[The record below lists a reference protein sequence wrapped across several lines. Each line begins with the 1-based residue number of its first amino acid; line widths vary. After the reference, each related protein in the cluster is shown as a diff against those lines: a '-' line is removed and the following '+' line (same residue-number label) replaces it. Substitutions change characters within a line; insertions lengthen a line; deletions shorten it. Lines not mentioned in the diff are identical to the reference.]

1 MVHDISSR
9 KGKKGIVQVREDS
22 GSVKACF
29 PRSFFEHGKQIKL
42 ATGINLSSADW
53 EAQASRLQRRLQL
66 ELEEGKLSKPDGTFN
81 LDRYQDVLEEYGLR
95 AKLRIVRQSD
105 SLPESQDSSP
115 PTPKMGLLEVWDI
128 YCEYKKPSLRES
140 VYEGTYQGT
149 YKNFIQSAIQA
160 TKSEDAIKI
169 RNWLVKNR
177 NLVTTK
183 QVLSELSKAHQLL
196 MRQNNSDI
204 KHNPYDGL
212 AEEIQ
217 TLGAKGQKLDEVKID
232 DDALDKSKAYTWD
245 EVLIILEYV
254 KNTRTVTYWH
264 NFIKFKF
271 LTGCRTGEAVAL
283 MWQDVDWEKE
293 RILIRRSYDRGT
305 KKFYP
310 LKNDSS
316 YKGELVRRFPMP
328 KDGELWKLLK
338 SIEQGQDNEVVF
350 KNKSGRII
358 DPVVFQSTWSGR
370 QNSRNKGIIPTLI
383 KQGKLTKYLSAYHT
397 RHTFIYHAIFDLG
410 HDEKVV
416 SKWCGHTVG
425 VSAKHYQDVEL
436 ASVGINPEIPISQ
449 QGKAKSE
456 LEQFKEDW
464 IKEREEFMRQIE
476 AMKKQL
482 EQQQQ

>member
-1 MVHDISSR
+1 MVHDVSGR
-9 KGKKGIVQVREDS
+9 KGKKGIIQVREDS
-22 GSVKACF
+22 GSCKACF

-42 ATGINLSSADW
+42 ATGISLSSADW

-95 AKLRIVRQSD
+95 AKLKVVRENV
-105 SLPESQDSSP
+105 SLPESQDSFRSQ
-115 PTPKMGLLEVWDI
+115 PKLSLLEVWDI

-140 VYEGTYQGT
+140 MYENVYRQTYQ
-149 YKNFIQSAIQA
+149 NFIQAAIKA
-160 TKSEDAIKI
+160 TNSEDAIKI
-169 RNWLVKNR
+169 RNWLVENR
-177 NLVTTK
+177 SLNAVK
-183 QVLSELSKAHQLL
+183 RVLSELSKAHQFLI
-196 MRQNNSDI
+196 RQNNADI

-212 AEEIQ
+212 SEELQ

-245 EVLIILEYV
+245 EAMAILEYV
-254 KNTRTVTYWH
+254 KNNSRIKHWY
-264 NFIKFKF
+264 NFVKFKF
-271 LTGCRTGEAVAL
+271 LTGCRTGEAIAL

-293 RILIRRSYDRGT
+293 RILIKRTYDRRT

-328 KDGELWKLLK
+328 KDGELWQLLK
-338 SIEQGQDNEVVF
+338 SIPQGQDNEVVL
-350 KNKSGRII
+350 KSRDGKII
-358 DPVVFQSTWSGR
+358 NIETFSFAWSG
-370 QNSRNKGIIPTLI
+370 QENKKSKGIIPELI
-383 KQGKLTKYLSAYHT
+383 KQGKVSKYLPAYNT

-425 VSAKHYQDVEL
+425 VSAKHYQDIEL
-436 ASVGINPEIPISQ
+436 ASVGINPEIPLNQ

-456 LEQFKEDW
+456 IELLKEQVEELKKELA
-464 IKEREEFMRQIE
+464 KQREEST
-476 AMKKQL
+476 K
-482 EQQQQ
+482 

>member
-66 ELEEGKLSKPDGTFN
+66 ELEEGKLSKSDGTFN

-128 YCEYKKPSLRES
+128 YCEYRKPSLRES
-140 VYEGTYQGT
+140 MYENAYQGR
-149 YKNFIQSAIQA
+149 YKSFLQSAIEA

-169 RNWLVKNR
+169 RNWLAENR
-177 NLVTTK
+177 SLNTTK
-183 QVLSELSKAHQLL
+183 RVLSELSKAYQFL
-196 MRQNNSDI
+196 MRQGNSDI

-217 TLGAKGQKLDEVKID
+217 TLGARGQKLDEVKID

-245 EVLIILEYV
+245 EALAILEYV
-254 KNTRTVTYWH
+254 KNNSRIKHWY

-283 MWQDVDWEKE
+283 MWQDIDWDKE
-293 RILIRRSYDRGT
+293 RILIRRTYDRYT

-328 KDGELWKLLK
+328 KDGELWQLLK

-350 KNKSGRII
+350 KSKSKKII
-358 DPVVFQSTWSGR
+358 DINVFHDTWSGR
-370 QNSRNKGIIPTLI
+370 SDRGSKGIIPELI
-383 KQGKLTKYLSAYHT
+383 KQGKVSKYLSPYNT

-425 VSAKHYQDVEL
+425 VSAKHYQDIEL
-436 ASVGINPEIPISQ
+436 ASVGINPEIPLSE

-456 LEQFKEDW
+456 LELA
-464 IKEREEFMRQIE
+464 REELE

-482 EQQQQ
+482 AKQQEILDSLSKQNQ

>member
-9 KGKKGIVQVREDS
+9 KGKKGIIQVREDS

-42 ATGINLSSADW
+42 ATGISLSSADW

-95 AKLRIVRQSD
+95 AKLKVVRENV

-115 PTPKMGLLEVWDI
+115 PTPKLSLLEVWDI
-128 YCEYKKPSLRES
+128 YCEYRKPSLRES
-140 VYEGTYQGT
+140 MYENNYQGQF
-149 YKNFIQSAIQA
+149 KNFIESAIEA

-169 RNWLVKNR
+169 RNWLVENR
-177 NLVTTK
+177 NAQTVK
-183 QVLSELSKAHQLL
+183 RVLSELSKAYQFLI
-196 MRQNNSDI
+196 RQNNADI

-217 TLGAKGQKLDEVKID
+217 SLGARGQKLDEVKID
-232 DDALDKSKAYTWD
+232 DDEIDSTKAYTWN
-245 EVLIILEYV
+245 EALAILEYV
-254 KNTRTVTYWH
+254 KNTRACKHWY

-283 MWQDVDWEKE
+283 MWQDVDWDKE
-293 RILIRRSYDRGT
+293 RILIRRNYDRLT
-305 KKFYP
+305 NKFYP
-310 LKNDSS
+310 LKNDST

-328 KDGELWKLLK
+328 RDGELWQLLK
-338 SIEQGQDNEVVF
+338 SIPQGEDNEVVF
-350 KNKSGRII
+350 KNKSGKVISSDIFLRA
-358 DPVVFQSTWSGR
+358 WAGR
-370 QNSRNKGIIPTLI
+370 EDTGIKGIIPMLI
-383 KQGKLTKYLSAYHT
+383 KQGKLSKYLPPYNT

-425 VSAKHYQDVEL
+425 VSAKHYQDIEL

-449 QGKAKSE
+449 QGKAKTKIEE
-456 LEQFKEDW
+456 LEEKLARLAEL
-464 IKEREEFMRQIE
+464 
-476 AMKKQL
+476 ATKQQEIIDSL
-482 EQQQQ
+482 SKQNQ

>member
-9 KGKKGIVQVREDS
+9 KGKKGIIQVREDS
-22 GSVKACF
+22 GSCKACF

-42 ATGINLSSADW
+42 ATGISLSSADW

-95 AKLRIVRQSD
+95 AKLKVVRENV
-105 SLPESQDSSP
+105 SLPESSNPSP

-140 VYEGTYQGT
+140 VYENNYQGQL
-149 YKNFIQSAIQA
+149 KSFIRSAIEA

-169 RNWLVKNR
+169 RNWLVENR
-177 NLVTTK
+177 NSYTVK
-183 QVLSELSKAHQLL
+183 RVLSELSKAHQFL
-196 MRQNNSDI
+196 MRQNNADI

-212 AEEIQ
+212 SEELQ
-217 TLGAKGQKLDEVKID
+217 TLGAKGQKLDEVQFD
-232 DDALDKSKAYTWD
+232 DDEIDSTKAYTWD
-245 EVLIILEYV
+245 EALAILEYI
-254 KNTRTVTYWH
+254 KNNKRISHWY
-264 NFIKFKF
+264 NFVKFKF
-271 LTGCRTGEAVAL
+271 LTGCRTGEGIAL
-283 MWQDVDWEKE
+283 MWQDVDWDKE
-293 RILIRRSYDRGT
+293 RVLIRRTYDRYT

-328 KDGELWKLLK
+328 KDGELWELLK
-338 SIEQGQDNEVVF
+338 SIEQGNDNEVVF
-350 KNKSGRII
+350 KNKSGKVI
-358 DPVVFQSTWSGR
+358 DGNVFLRAWMGQE
-370 QNSRNKGIIPTLI
+370 NKRNKGIIPTLI
-383 KQGKLTKYLSAYHT
+383 NQGKLSKYLSPYNT

-425 VSAKHYQDVEL
+425 VSAKHYQDIEM
-436 ASVGINPEIPISQ
+436 ASIGINPEIPISQ

-456 LEQFKEDW
+456 IELLKEQVEELKKELA
-464 IKEREEFMRQIE
+464 KQREEST
-476 AMKKQL
+476 K
-482 EQQQQ
+482 

>member
-9 KGKKGIVQVREDS
+9 KGKKGIIQVREDS

-42 ATGINLSSADW
+42 ATGISLSASDW

-95 AKLRIVRQSD
+95 AKLKVVRENV

-140 VYEGTYQGT
+140 VYEHKYQGV
-149 YKNFIQSAIQA
+149 YKRYLQSAIEA
-160 TKSEDAIKI
+160 VKSEDAIKI
-169 RNWLVKNR
+169 RNWLIENR
-177 NLVTTK
+177 NPVTVK
-183 QVLSELSKAHQLL
+183 RVLSELSKAHQFLI
-196 MRQNNSDI
+196 RQNNSDI

-212 AEEIQ
+212 SEEIQ
-217 TLGAKGQKLDEVKID
+217 SLGAKGQKLGEVKID

-245 EVLIILEYV
+245 EALIILEYI
-254 KNTRTVTYWH
+254 KNNKRISHWY
-264 NFIKFKF
+264 NFVKFKF
-271 LTGCRTGEAVAL
+271 LTGCRTGEAIAL
-283 MWQDVDWEKE
+283 MWQDVDWDKE
-293 RILIRRSYDRGT
+293 RILIRRSYDRET

-310 LKNDSS
+310 LKNDST

-328 KDGELWKLLK
+328 KDGELWQLLK

-350 KNKSGRII
+350 KSKSGKII
-358 DPVVFQSTWSGR
+358 DSCIFSVAWSGS
-370 QNSRNKGIIPTLI
+370 QNGKYKGIIPALV

-425 VSAKHYQDVEL
+425 VSAKHYQDIEL
-436 ASVGINPEIPISQ
+436 ASIGINPEIPLNQ

-456 LEQFKEDW
+456 IELLKEQVEELKKELA
-464 IKEREEFMRQIE
+464 KQREEST
-476 AMKKQL
+476 K
-482 EQQQQ
+482 